1 MISTIKVYIRDWYTI
16 RFATFRPLRLFH
28 THTIDLLSAIN
39 NISNSLWLTAQC
51 FWKLVFAPSAF
62 WGIMS
67 LEIASF
73 RHSETSYRIALIE
86 ADANMFMQQTKCRLL
101 FLNNIKDVDKGV
113 IRISFDLL
121 ESSGWSEPCQNYV
134 ARPNNLRTFQW
145 HCAVQY
151 IAVAVGSVVTI
162 SDSVL
167 MDLLIKVAGK
177 GPVSSNVHYY
187 CSAFR
192 LSSRDDGDLLFISNS
207 ETNKR
212 EERQR
217 SGMSFSDL
225 SR

>member
-1 MISTIKVYIRDWYTI
+1 M
-16 RFATFRPLRLFH
+16 
-28 THTIDLLSAIN
+28 
-39 NISNSLWLTAQC
+39 
-51 FWKLVFAPSAF
+51 
-62 WGIMS
+62 
-67 LEIASF
+67 
-73 RHSETSYRIALIE
+73 
-86 ADANMFMQQTKCRLL
+86 
-101 FLNNIKDVDKGV
+101 
-113 IRISFDLL
+113 
-121 ESSGWSEPCQNYV
+121 
-134 ARPNNLRTFQW
+134 
-145 HCAVQY
+145 
-151 IAVAVGSVVTI
+151 AVGSVVTI

-217 SGMSFSDL
+217 SGMSFCDL